1 MNTNKFTKDY
11 FYGYYKSKKHAAFT
25 LAEVLITL
33 GIIGVVAAMTIPA
46 LMAKYQ
52 KEQTVTKL
60 KRAISVLNQAYK
72 LSFDENGDASSK
84 EAYDMGSEAYLNKY
98 WTPYIKI
105 NTICKTYADC
115 GYKSITPFK
124 FYDGSTCGWQIINEN
139 ARIGITTM
147 DGFTYIIF
155 TARFTDAV
163 GSTIP
168 GTDVW
173 VDINGSEG
181 PNQIG
186 RDVFWLVR
194 AEDKGVFPKGFD
206 KSDDYV
212 NKNCK
217 GKGDN
222 TCAEKIRRAGWK
234 IEKDYPW

>member
-33 GIIGVVAAMTIPA
+33 GIIGVVAAMT
-46 LMAKYQ
+46 
-52 KEQTVTKL
+52 
-60 KRAISVLNQAYK
+60 
-72 LSFDENGDASSK
+72 
-84 EAYDMGSEAYLNKY
+84 
-98 WTPYIKI
+98 
-105 NTICKTYADC
+105 
-115 GYKSITPFK
+115 
-124 FYDGSTCGWQIINEN
+124 
-139 ARIGITTM
+139 
-147 DGFTYIIF
+147 IIF